1 VPICE
6 SKIGELY
13 STQGEIKEC
22 FTLLNQADYLDLCP
36 TGHLE
41 VETYAWSVIPTH
53 LRQNDLAQSITGEI
67 RWLRDFLTEIHFG
80 I

>member
-1 VPICE
+1 
-6 SKIGELY
+6 
-13 STQGEIKEC
+13 
-22 FTLLNQADYLDLCP
+22 
-36 TGHLE
+36 LE